1 MMYESPISQS
11 LLAKL
16 LDTQETDYLCSNAY
30 KISFC
35 TISYTQVAIPF
46 FVLTAIGWLLVV
58 IGFGLG
64 TGRGYVVT
72 FIIFIEVA
80 LVAHT
85 TYKSV
90 RTELSF

>member
-58 IGFGLG
+58 IGFGLA
-64 TGRGYVVT
+64 TESGYVD
-72 FIIFIEVA
+72 IYLYLYNIF
-80 LVAHT
+80 
-85 TYKSV
+85 
-90 RTELSF
+90 

>member
-35 TISYTQVAIPF
+35 TRLQYLF

-64 TGRGYVVT
+64 AESGYVV
-72 FIIFIEVA
+72 IFI
-80 LVAHT
+80 LV
-85 TYKSV
+85 
-90 RTELSF
+90 